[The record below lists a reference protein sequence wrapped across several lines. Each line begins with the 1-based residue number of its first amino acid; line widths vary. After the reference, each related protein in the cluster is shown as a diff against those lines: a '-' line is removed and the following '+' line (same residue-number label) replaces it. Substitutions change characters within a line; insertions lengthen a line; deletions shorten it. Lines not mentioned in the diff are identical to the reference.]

1 VAFYFYFGF
10 LFSTSTSQMVVPLLA
25 LLLMDCK
32 ALSLGELSGQG
43 DGRGPEHRTQ
53 ANPVS
58 WLRRVYAAR
67 WGGGGGAAPRPPAQR
82 RLRPAGTPSN
92 GA

>member
-1 VAFYFYFGF
+1 
-10 LFSTSTSQMVVPLLA
+10 
-25 LLLMDCK
+25 MDCK

-67 WGGGGGAAPRPPAQR
+67 WGGGGGQQRAPPRSGAYARQEAPVRALKTH
-82 RLRPAGTPSN
+82 LRCN
-92 GA
+92 